1 MYQLLGVSLA
11 LAGLLTANALASVVA
26 SIVWHAIERYAA
38 GWSAVVR
45 ARVIFALRVYPIAM
59 SLLVVSAIIAP
70 AYFLYEPAHTGE
82 DVGPGLALL
91 AFISASGVLLALW
104 RGLSAFLATNRLVR
118 LWKQAGE
125 PLKHAG
131 LPVPAFQL
139 KHQFPVVSLVGI
151 FRPKL
156 FVSSLVLET
165 LTPGELSTA
174 IAHEFGHL
182 LSRDN
187 LKRSVLRACRDVLTI
202 LPSGRALDRAWA
214 QAAEEAADERAADGH
229 PASAVDLASAL
240 IKIARLVPP
249 GGRPTMP
256 AGAYLIGEF
265 EAGAISGRVQRLL
278 GLSDQQQSPSR
289 FHGHAASLLIW
300 VAVISSLI
308 AIAGVSSTPGALR
321 GTHSAIEWV
330 VGIFS

>member
-26 SIVWHAIERYAA
+26 SVLWRAIERHAA
-38 GWSAVVR
+38 GWSAVIR

-59 SLLVVSAIIAP
+59 SLVVVSVVIAP

-82 DVGPGLALL
+82 EVGAGLAML
-91 AFISASGVLLALW
+91 AFISASGVLLAVW
-104 RGLSAFLATNRLVR
+104 RGLRAFVATNRLVR
-118 LWKQAGE
+118 QWESAGE
-125 PLKHAG
+125 PLESPG
-131 LPVPAFQL
+131 LPLPAFQL
-139 KHQFPVVSLVGI
+139 KHQFPIVSLIGI
-151 FRPKL
+151 LRPRL

-182 LSRDN
+182 RSRDN

-202 LPSGRALDRAWA
+202 VPSGRGLDRAWA

-229 PASAVDLASAL
+229 PAAAVELASAL
-240 IKIARLVPP
+240 VKIARLVPP

-256 AGAYLIGEF
+256 AGAYLVGEF
-265 EAGAISGRVQRLL
+265 EAGAIGGRVQRLL
-278 GLSDQQQSPSR
+278 GLSDEQQLSSQY
-289 FHGHAASLLIW
+289 HGHAASLLIW
-300 VAVISSLI
+300 IALISSLS
-308 AIAGVSSTPGALR
+308 AIGLLASAPGALH
-321 GTHSAIEWV
+321 GTHSAIEWIV
-330 VGIFS
+330 RIFN